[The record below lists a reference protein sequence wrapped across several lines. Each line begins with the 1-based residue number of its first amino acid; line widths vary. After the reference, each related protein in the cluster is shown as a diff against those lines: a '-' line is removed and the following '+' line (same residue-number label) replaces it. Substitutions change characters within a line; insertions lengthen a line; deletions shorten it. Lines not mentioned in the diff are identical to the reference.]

1 MIRLLKTLPVTVVAA
16 LGIAA
21 TAYAES
27 SGKVSDSRL
36 EEAFDSTIVS
46 TYPDGRE
53 AELWLKRDGSYT
65 AEGRRHDRSSGTW
78 QLKDGGQK
86 LCLKQ
91 RRPFPAPFSFC
102 TGVPEGGLDK
112 PWAGKAPTG
121 EATRIRVVKGVYDP
135 ALKDKDARPEDK
147 AQAERRDS
155 NG

>member
-1 MIRLLKTLPVTVVAA
+1 MIRLLKTLPVTVAAA

-21 TAYAES
+21 AAYAE
-27 SGKVSDSRL
+27 GAGQVSDGRL
-36 EEAFDSTIVS
+36 EQAFDSTIVS

-53 AELWLKRDGSYT
+53 AELWLKRDGSYA

-86 LCLKQ
+86 LCLRQ
-91 RRPFPAPFSFC
+91 RRPFPAPFNFC
-102 TGVPEGGLDK
+102 TGVPQGGLDK

-135 ALKDKDARPEDK
+135 ALKAKDAGPAGK
-147 AQAERRDS
+147 AEAARTGE
-155 NG
+155 